1 MIFTPLRK
9 LFMVTLMSLF
19 LSVASFINIQSATAE
34 TLVVN
39 YHRFDEDYA
48 NWSVWLWQNMP
59 NAGDGVNISFTGYHP
74 VTGSRQLEYDI
85 AGTHLEGATR
95 VGVIVR
101 DPDWAKD
108 VAQDLF
114 IDMDRADENGVV
126 EVFLVSGDPTVYYGL
141 DEVDLSHRISRID
154 FTSLSDITFT
164 ATTDNFTEDDFT
176 ITANGS
182 PISYR
187 NYEKNGNTVTLTLN
201 SPADLSVAYGL
212 SITFPDFPDL
222 EKEASISFAG
232 LYSSDAFNDAFY
244 YDGELGAIY
253 SSDST
258 TFKLWAPVSQGITLN
273 LYDVGHPSGM
283 TSFDG
288 VPGSNTK
295 VSTHELELTE
305 KGVWEVTV
313 NGDLHGMYYTYDVDQ
328 GSITHEDVVDPYA
341 QSTGVNGLRGMI
353 VDFGRLNPENWQA
366 NTRPANIQDY
376 ADAILYE
383 AHIRDYTSH
392 ETWNGTEAWRGKYL
406 GFAESGT
413 TYEGVTTGM
422 DHIVELGITH
432 VHLLPVQDIGM
443 AIDET
448 RIEDPD
454 YTGRMDTIFNWG
466 YMTLNFNT
474 VEGSYATDPYDGSVR
489 VQEFKQMVQNYHDAN
504 VRIVLDV
511 VYNHTATSGNSNFEK
526 ILPGYYF
533 RFTEDGNFSNGSG
546 TGNETASENAMVRKF
561 IVDSLVFYAEE
572 YNISGFRFD
581 LMKLHDVTT
590 MQAARDAL
598 HEIDPTIIV
607 YGEPWDAGGSQLPEE
622 DAAYNA
628 NLDQLENIA
637 VFNDDLR
644 DGAKGSVFNAN
655 EGGWVQGL
663 NDAQTYERIKAGMIG
678 YVNHPEID
686 GPALPKGT
694 WALDTNQTINYVS
707 AHDNNT
713 LHDKLQLST
722 ENVSLDEIMAMHRQA
737 NAIVLTA
744 QGIPF
749 LHGGVELLR
758 TKPCVMINDVP
769 QGECDSDLRFDH
781 NSYRSPDETNQ
792 IDWNWKIDNADT
804 YDYYRG
810 LIALRK
816 AAPIFDYTPEEL
828 SNVLTY
834 SVFGGGRD
842 MIAYLIY
849 DPNPNNPWE
858 YTIVAHNN
866 ANGESTLDTLNMNW
880 NMVVGGDQAGTETIQ
895 EVSERYTMA
904 PNETVVL
911 YQLRRDAEWP
921 SEEIISG
928 GDTDT
933 TPDEENSLPWVLIAT
948 GVVAFVAIAG
958 GLTTM
963 IILKKRNQ

>member
-1 MIFTPLRK
+1 M
-9 LFMVTLMSLF
+9 
-19 LSVASFINIQSATAE
+19 
-34 TLVVN
+34 
-39 YHRFDEDYA
+39 
-48 NWSVWLWQNMP
+48 
-59 NAGDGVNISFTGYHP
+59 
-74 VTGSRQLEYDI
+74 
-85 AGTHLEGATR
+85 
-95 VGVIVR
+95 
-101 DPDWAKD
+101 
-108 VAQDLF
+108 
-114 IDMDRADENGVV
+114 
-126 EVFLVSGDPTVYYGL
+126 
-141 DEVDLSHRISRID
+141 
-154 FTSLSDITFT
+154 
-164 ATTDNFTEDDFT
+164 
-176 ITANGS
+176 
-182 PISYR
+182 
-187 NYEKNGNTVTLTLN
+187 
-201 SPADLSVAYGL
+201 
-212 SITFPDFPDL
+212 
-222 EKEASISFAG
+222 
-232 LYSSDAFNDAFY
+232 
-244 YDGELGAIY
+244 
-253 SSDST
+253 
-258 TFKLWAPVSQGITLN
+258 
-273 LYDVGHPSGM
+273 
-283 TSFDG
+283 
-288 VPGSNTK
+288 
-295 VSTHELELTE
+295 
-305 KGVWEVTV
+305 
-313 NGDLHGMYYTYDVDQ
+313 
-328 GSITHEDVVDPYA
+328 
-341 QSTGVNGLRGMI
+341 
-353 VDFGRLNPENWQA
+353 
-366 NTRPANIQDY
+366 
-376 ADAILYE
+376 
-383 AHIRDYTSH
+383 
-392 ETWNGTEAWRGKYL
+392 
-406 GFAESGT
+406 
-413 TYEGVTTGM
+413 
-422 DHIVELGITH
+422 
-432 VHLLPVQDIGM
+432 
-443 AIDET
+443 
-448 RIEDPD
+448 
-454 YTGRMDTIFNWG
+454 
-466 YMTLNFNT
+466 
-474 VEGSYATDPYDGSVR
+474 
-489 VQEFKQMVQNYHDAN
+489 
-504 VRIVLDV
+504 
-511 VYNHTATSGNSNFEK
+511 
-526 ILPGYYF
+526 
-533 RFTEDGNFSNGSG
+533 
-546 TGNETASENAMVRKF
+546 
-561 IVDSLVFYAEE
+561 DSLIFYAEE

-655 EGGWVQGL
+655 QGGWVQGL

-758 TKPCVMINDVP
+758 TKPCVMIGDVP

-792 IDWNWKIDNADT
+792 IDWNWKIDYADT

-933 TPDEENSLPWVLIAT
+933 TPDEGNSLPWVLIAT

-963 IILKKRNQ
+963 VILKKRNQ